1 MAKAKLN
8 QPITL
13 AGVTVP
19 PGERTIIDLEVA
31 QLYTHSPLGTP
42 IEVVNGK
49 YAGPVLLV
57 SAAIHG
63 DELNGVE
70 AVRQLLNQI
79 KPERLKGVLIA
90 VPVVNVFGFV
100 HKSRYLPDRRDLN
113 RCFPGSERGSIAS
126 RLAYQ
131 FLNQVVKH
139 CTHIIDLH
147 TGALHRSNLPQIRA
161 NLANPATDEMVRAFA
176 APVIIDAELRD
187 GSLRAV
193 AESLDIPTITYEGG
207 EALRF
212 DSLAIGAAV
221 NGILG
226 VMRELGMIRKTR
238 RKGLINPVIARS
250 TSWVRANENGIVRS
264 QVQLGDSV
272 TKGQILAYVSAPLGL
287 NEGTIEAP
295 KSGVVIGQLTLPLV
309 NEGDA
314 VFNLAYFEEEDEHV
328 VEQVGHLID
337 EVNEGL
343 GDEALRIGIP
353 SRPYDEM

>member
-1 MAKAKLN
+1 MARAKLGE
-8 QPITL
+8 PVTL
-13 AGVTVP
+13 AGVTVL
-19 PGERTIIDLEVA
+19 PGQRSIIDLEVS

-49 YAGPVLLV
+49 YAGPTLLV

-70 AVRQLLNQI
+70 AVRQLLNKI

-131 FLNQVVKH
+131 FLNQVVRH
-139 CTHIIDLH
+139 CTHVIDLH

-161 NLANPATDEMVRAFA
+161 NLANPATEAMVRAFA
-176 APVIIDAELRD
+176 APVIIDAGLRD
-187 GSLRAV
+187 GSLRAIT
-193 AESLDIPTITYEGG
+193 ESLDIPTITYEGG

-212 DSLAIGAAV
+212 DRLAIGAAV

-238 RKGLINPVIARS
+238 RKGLINPVIAHS
-250 TSWVRANENGIVRS
+250 TSWVRANENGILRS
-264 QVQLGDSV
+264 QVQLGERV
-272 TKGQILAYVSAPLGL
+272 TKGQVLAYVSAPLGL
-287 NEGTIEAP
+287 NEGTIQAP

-314 VFNLAYFEEEDEHV
+314 VFNLAYFEEEDKHV
-328 VEQVGHLID
+328 VRQVGHLID

-343 GDEALRIGIP
+343 SDEELRFGIP
-353 SRPYDEM
+353 HSPPDEL